1 MARMKYS
8 KAEKLAILALYKD
21 GHHSIADITA
31 KFSVDPGTIRDWKRR
46 YEVNGEDGLEEA
58 LSWKRY
64 SKELK
69 LAAVN
74 DYLSGHDSLNKIIQ
88 KYNISS
94 TAVLRKWIKKYNSHR
109 ELNDTSKGMTNSMT
123 SRRKTTLE
131 ERIQIVNYCIQ
142 HQKNYQLTAESYEVS
157 YQQVYQWVKKFE
169 ANGEE
174 ALQDKRGRKKEEYE
188 LTAEEK
194 FKLEM
199 KRLERENERL
209 RAEKCFFKKVRRT
222 RKEASLTSVRLQNK
236 YRAIQDLHA
245 NENLAVILLCE
256 IAGVSRAAYYKWL
269 QRTPTARELEN
280 EAILLDIQAIYAR
293 VEGIYGYRRMKLNIN
308 RIYHKKF
315 NHKRIYRLMHI
326 AGLQSVIRRKRKR
339 YVPSTA
345 QYVAENRL
353 NREFTASKPNEKWVT
368 DVTEFKLGNG
378 RKTYLSAILDLY
390 DGSIISYVLGHSN
403 NNKLV
408 FQTLDQAITILKE
421 NEHPLI
427 HSDRGYQYTSHG
439 FKRKIEKAKMI
450 HSMSRVGKCI
460 DNGPMESF
468 WGTLK
473 CEKYYLHKYETF
485 EALQQAIDN
494 YIQFYNN
501 ERYQEKLNGLSP
513 LEYRVQAA

>member
-109 ELNDTSKGMTNSMT
+109 ELNDTGKGMTNSMT

-174 ALQDKRGRKKEEYE
+174 ALQDKRG
-188 LTAEEK
+188 
-194 FKLEM
+194 
-199 KRLERENERL
+199 
-209 RAEKCFFKKVRRT
+209 
-222 RKEASLTSVRLQNK
+222 
-236 YRAIQDLHA
+236 
-245 NENLAVILLCE
+245 
-256 IAGVSRAAYYKWL
+256 
-269 QRTPTARELEN
+269 
-280 EAILLDIQAIYAR
+280 
-293 VEGIYGYRRMKLNIN
+293 
-308 RIYHKKF
+308 
-315 NHKRIYRLMHI
+315 
-326 AGLQSVIRRKRKR
+326 
-339 YVPSTA
+339 
-345 QYVAENRL
+345 
-353 NREFTASKPNEKWVT
+353 
-368 DVTEFKLGNG
+368 
-378 RKTYLSAILDLY
+378 
-390 DGSIISYVLGHSN
+390 
-403 NNKLV
+403 
-408 FQTLDQAITILKE
+408 
-421 NEHPLI
+421 
-427 HSDRGYQYTSHG
+427 
-439 FKRKIEKAKMI
+439 
-450 HSMSRVGKCI
+450 
-460 DNGPMESF
+460 
-468 WGTLK
+468 
-473 CEKYYLHKYETF
+473 
-485 EALQQAIDN
+485 
-494 YIQFYNN
+494 
-501 ERYQEKLNGLSP
+501 
-513 LEYRVQAA
+513 

>member
-109 ELNDTSKGMTNSMT
+109 ELNDAGKGMTNSMT

-209 RAEKCFFKKVRRT
+209 RAENAFLKKL
-222 RKEASLTSVRLQNK
+222 E
-236 YRAIQDLHA
+236 
-245 NENLAVILLCE
+245 
-256 IAGVSRAAYYKWL
+256 
-269 QRTPTARELEN
+269 ELE
-280 EAILLDIQAIYAR
+280 
-293 VEGIYGYRRMKLNIN
+293 RR
-308 RIYHKKF
+308 
-315 NHKRIYRLMHI
+315 
-326 AGLQSVIRRKRKR
+326 RR
-339 YVPSTA
+339 
-345 QYVAENRL
+345 
-353 NREFTASKPNEKWVT
+353 
-368 DVTEFKLGNG
+368 
-378 RKTYLSAILDLY
+378 
-390 DGSIISYVLGHSN
+390 
-403 NNKLV
+403 
-408 FQTLDQAITILKE
+408 
-421 NEHPLI
+421 
-427 HSDRGYQYTSHG
+427 
-439 FKRKIEKAKMI
+439 
-450 HSMSRVGKCI
+450 
-460 DNGPMESF
+460 
-468 WGTLK
+468 
-473 CEKYYLHKYETF
+473 
-485 EALQQAIDN
+485 
-494 YIQFYNN
+494 
-501 ERYQEKLNGLSP
+501 
-513 LEYRVQAA
+513 

>member
-31 KFSVDPGTIRDWKRR
+31 KFSVDPGTIRDWKKR

-109 ELNDTSKGMTNSMT
+109 ELNDTGKGMTNSMT

-209 RAEKCFFKKVRRT
+209 RAENAFLKKL
-222 RKEASLTSVRLQNK
+222 E
-236 YRAIQDLHA
+236 
-245 NENLAVILLCE
+245 
-256 IAGVSRAAYYKWL
+256 
-269 QRTPTARELEN
+269 ELE
-280 EAILLDIQAIYAR
+280 
-293 VEGIYGYRRMKLNIN
+293 RRL
-308 RIYHKKF
+308 R
-315 NHKRIYRLMHI
+315 
-326 AGLQSVIRRKRKR
+326 
-339 YVPSTA
+339 
-345 QYVAENRL
+345 
-353 NREFTASKPNEKWVT
+353 
-368 DVTEFKLGNG
+368 
-378 RKTYLSAILDLY
+378 
-390 DGSIISYVLGHSN
+390 
-403 NNKLV
+403 
-408 FQTLDQAITILKE
+408 
-421 NEHPLI
+421 
-427 HSDRGYQYTSHG
+427 
-439 FKRKIEKAKMI
+439 
-450 HSMSRVGKCI
+450 
-460 DNGPMESF
+460 
-468 WGTLK
+468 
-473 CEKYYLHKYETF
+473 
-485 EALQQAIDN
+485 
-494 YIQFYNN
+494 
-501 ERYQEKLNGLSP
+501 
-513 LEYRVQAA
+513 

>member
-31 KFSVDPGTIRDWKRR
+31 KFSVDPGTIRDWKKR

-109 ELNDTSKGMTNSMT
+109 ELNDTGKGMTNSMT

-209 RAEKCFFKKVRRT
+209 RAENAFLKKL
-222 RKEASLTSVRLQNK
+222 E
-236 YRAIQDLHA
+236 
-245 NENLAVILLCE
+245 
-256 IAGVSRAAYYKWL
+256 
-269 QRTPTARELEN
+269 ELE
-280 EAILLDIQAIYAR
+280 
-293 VEGIYGYRRMKLNIN
+293 RR
-308 RIYHKKF
+308 
-315 NHKRIYRLMHI
+315 
-326 AGLQSVIRRKRKR
+326 RR
-339 YVPSTA
+339 
-345 QYVAENRL
+345 
-353 NREFTASKPNEKWVT
+353 
-368 DVTEFKLGNG
+368 
-378 RKTYLSAILDLY
+378 
-390 DGSIISYVLGHSN
+390 
-403 NNKLV
+403 
-408 FQTLDQAITILKE
+408 
-421 NEHPLI
+421 
-427 HSDRGYQYTSHG
+427 
-439 FKRKIEKAKMI
+439 
-450 HSMSRVGKCI
+450 
-460 DNGPMESF
+460 
-468 WGTLK
+468 
-473 CEKYYLHKYETF
+473 
-485 EALQQAIDN
+485 
-494 YIQFYNN
+494 
-501 ERYQEKLNGLSP
+501 
-513 LEYRVQAA
+513 

>member
-46 YEVNGEDGLEEA
+46 YEVNGENGLEEA

-109 ELNDTSKGMTNSMT
+109 ELNDTGKGMTNSMT
-123 SRRKTTLE
+123 SRRKTTSE

-209 RAEKCFFKKVRRT
+209 RAENAFLKKL
-222 RKEASLTSVRLQNK
+222 E
-236 YRAIQDLHA
+236 
-245 NENLAVILLCE
+245 
-256 IAGVSRAAYYKWL
+256 
-269 QRTPTARELEN
+269 ELE
-280 EAILLDIQAIYAR
+280 
-293 VEGIYGYRRMKLNIN
+293 RR
-308 RIYHKKF
+308 
-315 NHKRIYRLMHI
+315 
-326 AGLQSVIRRKRKR
+326 RR
-339 YVPSTA
+339 
-345 QYVAENRL
+345 
-353 NREFTASKPNEKWVT
+353 
-368 DVTEFKLGNG
+368 
-378 RKTYLSAILDLY
+378 
-390 DGSIISYVLGHSN
+390 
-403 NNKLV
+403 
-408 FQTLDQAITILKE
+408 
-421 NEHPLI
+421 
-427 HSDRGYQYTSHG
+427 
-439 FKRKIEKAKMI
+439 
-450 HSMSRVGKCI
+450 
-460 DNGPMESF
+460 
-468 WGTLK
+468 
-473 CEKYYLHKYETF
+473 
-485 EALQQAIDN
+485 
-494 YIQFYNN
+494 
-501 ERYQEKLNGLSP
+501 
-513 LEYRVQAA
+513 

>member
-109 ELNDTSKGMTNSMT
+109 ELNDTGKGMTNSMT

-131 ERIQIVNYCIQ
+131 ERIQIVNYCMQ

-209 RAEKCFFKKVRRT
+209 RAENAFLKKL
-222 RKEASLTSVRLQNK
+222 E
-236 YRAIQDLHA
+236 
-245 NENLAVILLCE
+245 
-256 IAGVSRAAYYKWL
+256 
-269 QRTPTARELEN
+269 ELE
-280 EAILLDIQAIYAR
+280 
-293 VEGIYGYRRMKLNIN
+293 RRH
-308 RIYHKKF
+308 R
-315 NHKRIYRLMHI
+315 
-326 AGLQSVIRRKRKR
+326 
-339 YVPSTA
+339 
-345 QYVAENRL
+345 
-353 NREFTASKPNEKWVT
+353 
-368 DVTEFKLGNG
+368 
-378 RKTYLSAILDLY
+378 
-390 DGSIISYVLGHSN
+390 
-403 NNKLV
+403 
-408 FQTLDQAITILKE
+408 
-421 NEHPLI
+421 
-427 HSDRGYQYTSHG
+427 
-439 FKRKIEKAKMI
+439 
-450 HSMSRVGKCI
+450 
-460 DNGPMESF
+460 
-468 WGTLK
+468 
-473 CEKYYLHKYETF
+473 
-485 EALQQAIDN
+485 
-494 YIQFYNN
+494 
-501 ERYQEKLNGLSP
+501 
-513 LEYRVQAA
+513 